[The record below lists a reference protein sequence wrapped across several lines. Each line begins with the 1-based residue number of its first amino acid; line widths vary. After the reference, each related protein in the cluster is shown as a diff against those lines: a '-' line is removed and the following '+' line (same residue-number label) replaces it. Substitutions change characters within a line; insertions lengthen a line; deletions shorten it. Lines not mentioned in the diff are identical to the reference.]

1 MTSRKVVGID
11 RKLKLDWL
19 DATAAKVASGSSVEA
34 LREYLRELLGD
45 ELSGRSFNS
54 DLGKTITVLC
64 HLWATV
70 PEEAVGLRDRALSLF
85 PRFDGAN
92 RLAVHWAMMVGTY
105 PFALAT
111 AETVGKLLSLQE
123 EFSIALLRR
132 RLVGAWG
139 DRAIVKNA
147 AQRLVRTMVQ
157 WEVLEETEVRGA
169 YRLPSRRI
177 TLDPAVEHLVFEALL
192 TRAPGRELQMNQL
205 STHAAAFPFALS
217 ETGHQLRS
225 AKQFRVDRQGLDI
238 DVVGLVED
246 QSEKEGISVNVEQLS
261 LGSTD

>member
-19 DATAAKVASGSSVEA
+19 DATAAKVASGSSVED

-85 PRFDGAN
+85 PRFDGDN

-123 EFSIALLRR
+123 EFSVALLRR
-132 RLVGAWG
+132 RLIGAWG

-157 WEVLEETEVRGA
+157 WAVLDETKVRGTYSQA
-169 YRLPSRRI
+169 PQKI
-177 TLDPAVEHLVFEALL
+177 KLDQAVEHLLIEALL
-192 TRAPGRELQMNQL
+192 IGAPGREMQMSQL
-205 STHAAAFPFALS
+205 SSHAAAFPFTLS
-217 ETGHQLRS
+217 VNAHQLRR
-225 AKQFRVDRQGLDI
+225 AKQFRVDRQGLDV
-238 DVVGLVED
+238 DVVGLIQETP
-246 QSEKEGISVNVEQLS
+246 QKPKKPPQGKQLS
-261 LGSTD
+261 LDVE

>member
-11 RKLKLDWL
+11 RKLRLDWL
-19 DATAAKVASGSSVEA
+19 DAAAAKVASGSSVED
-34 LREYLRELLGD
+34 LREYLRDLLGD

-64 HLWATV
+64 HIWATV
-70 PEEAVGLRDRALSLF
+70 PEDAVGLRDRALAVFS
-85 PRFDGAN
+85 RVDGDN
-92 RLAVHWAMMVGTY
+92 RLAVHWAMMIGTY

-111 AETVGKLLSLQE
+111 TETVGKLLSLQE

-169 YRLPSRRI
+169 YRQPSRRI
-177 TLDPAVEHLVFEALL
+177 TLDPAVEHLLFEALL

-205 STHAAAFPFALS
+205 STHAAAFPFALRVNA
-217 ETGHQLRS
+217 HQIRA
-225 AKQFRVDRQGLDI
+225 AKQFRVDRQGLDV
-238 DVVGLVED
+238 DVVGIVDEPP
-246 QSEKEGISVNVEQLS
+246 SKPKKATKGKQLS
-261 LGSTD
+261 LDME